1 MTERERLIE
10 LLKKSSNKVSEYIME
25 NDTMDY
31 IPTTDELYGVTA
43 DYLLENGVIV
53 LPELKYKQILYFIYN
68 ERVKPLEVSS
78 YTIRPEFN
86 NLLQIH
92 LYKNGFN
99 GCCTTDDIG
108 KTVFLTKE
116 EAEKALEGGAKMDKE
131 QG

>member
-1 MTERERLIE
+1 MRLMR
-10 LLKKSSNKVSEYIME
+10 KGYSEC
-25 NDTMDY
+25 
-31 IPTTDELYGVTA
+31 A
-43 DYLLENGVIV
+43 DYLLSNGVIV

-68 ERVKPLEVSS
+68 ERVTPLEVSS

-99 GCCTTDDIG
+99 GCCTTDDIE

-116 EAEKALEGGAKMDKE
+116 QAEKALKGGVQE
-131 QG
+131 

>member
-10 LLKKSSNKVSEYIME
+10 LIGSKVCEDYSSNCDEWQPHSCEKCYA
-25 NDTMDY
+25 NDCR
-31 IPTTDELYGVTA
+31 IGELA
-43 DYLLENGVIV
+43 DYLLAKGVIA
-53 LPELKYKQILYFIYN
+53 LPELKYKQILYLIYN

-116 EAEKALEGGAKMDKE
+116 EAQKE
-131 QG
+131 LLCRIARG

>member
-1 MTERERLIE
+1 MNTFLSLLWWQRKGRRGKNEWQISERLLE
-10 LLKKSSNKVSEYIME
+10 K
-25 NDTMDY
+25 
-31 IPTTDELYGVTA
+31 ELYAFSHKLKHKQTL
-43 DYLLENGVIV
+43 YL
-53 LPELKYKQILYFIYN
+53 IYN
-68 ERVKPLEVSS
+68 KTIKPLQVSS

-116 EAEKALEGGAKMDKE
+116 EAEKALEERAG
-131 QG
+131 

>member
-1 MTERERLIE
+1 MTERDRLIE
-10 LLKKSSNKVSEYIME
+10 LLNKQSCPSPLLCDKNCKYAHLESCYAERV
-25 NDTMDY
+25 
-31 IPTTDELYGVTA
+31 A
-43 DYLLENGVIV
+43 DYLLSNGVIV

-68 ERVKPLEVSS
+68 ESVKPLEVSS

-116 EAEKALEGGAKMDKE
+116 QAEKALKGGE
-131 QG
+131 QE